1 MISTSDWLRNKSITF
16 VIMQTKTIAEYK
28 YNIPFRSSTRRL
40 RAAAPPHVPRIAVLI
55 ASMLMQA
62 FAASAADYMS
72 PGVITYSEASKQRI
86 YAFVRDGNG
95 DLGVNYWDGFA
106 WHCVLPPKKRTRNS
120 RFLSCVIE
128 GIG

>member
-1 MISTSDWLRNKSITF
+1 
-16 VIMQTKTIAEYK
+16 
-28 YNIPFRSSTRRL
+28 
-40 RAAAPPHVPRIAVLI
+40 
-55 ASMLMQA
+55 MLMQA

-106 WHCVLPPKKRTRNS
+106 WHWADQGAPPGTQ
-120 RFLSCVIE
+120 LADDTPGVITYLA
-128 GIG
+128 GG